1 MFLAMIG
8 WTLGRYFSVRFL
20 VLISAVFLTICGMV
34 FVVDFVE
41 MLRRTNDLPNASTRS
56 VALLSLLRAPSASEQ
71 LMPFC
76 VLCGAMAAFLDLT
89 RKLELLVAR
98 AVGVSVWGFLAPPV
112 AIAVLIGVAS
122 VTLLN
127 PFSALMKQR
136 ADLIETQIFGR
147 AAKENAEAGV
157 WIRQKSVDGQSVI
170 KAKAV
175 SGDGSQLTAPVAYVY
190 DQQGKFEAEIAAKS
204 GQLLPGV
211 WRLDQARILTPGEE
225 TEDVAVYLLATNLS
239 SEQVAKGPIPP
250 ESVPFWDLQDMRRQT
265 DVAGL
270 DSTAFNLQFQSLLA
284 RPLLFVAM
292 VLIAAAFSLRFFRF
306 GGIAKMIGGGV
317 TAGFVLYVATKLV
330 GDLGG
335 AGLLSTPVAAWSP
348 AVVASMLGAL
358 ALLNQEDG

>member
-1 MFLAMIG
+1 MIG
-8 WTLGRYFSVRFL
+8 WTLGRYFSARFL
-20 VLISAVFLTICGMV
+20 TLIAAVFVTICGMV

-41 MLRRTNDLPNASTRS
+41 TLRRTNDIANVSTRS

-98 AVGVSVWGFLAPPV
+98 AVGVSVWGFLTPPV
-112 AIAVLIGVAS
+112 AIAVLTGIAS

-127 PFSALMKQR
+127 PVSALMKQR
-136 ADLIETQIFGR
+136 ADRIETQIFGH
-147 AAKENAEAGV
+147 AAKQDVEGSA
-157 WIRQKSVDGQSVI
+157 WIRQKSIDGASVI
-170 KAKAV
+170 KAKKV

-190 DQQGKFEAEIAAKS
+190 DQQGKFEAEVEAQS
-204 GQLLPGV
+204 GWLLPGV
-211 WRLDQARILTPGEE
+211 WRLDHARILTPGEAA
-225 TEDVAVYLLATNLS
+225 EDVGVYLLATNLTPR
-239 SEQVAKGPIPP
+239 EVAKGPASP
-250 ESVPFWDLQDMRRQT
+250 ESVPFWDLQEARRQT
-265 DVAGL
+265 DIAGL
-270 DSTAFNLQFQSLLA
+270 DSTGFNLQFQSLLA

-306 GGIAKMIGGGV
+306 GGISRLVGGGV
-317 TAGFVLYVATKLV
+317 AAGFVLYVATKLV